1 MVNMICLVV
10 LALAVFTAPT
20 PATAADTC
28 GARVNKAAWDTA
40 PPGFVWKSEIF
51 GDVSP
56 GAVVGGTAPNGDALY
71 ICRTFVAHQLIP
83 GKVDKTLG
91 NCGVAYGGK
100 EHMIPVYQVLVYQ
113 DHIAETSWVDAEDGF
128 TPANAVVGGYKC
140 DCELPKGNL
149 DYVGR
154 SNSILC
160 PNSTCLSWSTVLP
173 GKVISCEGGFQWS
186 YFGMAFKT
194 KTYQVAVWNMITT
207 VAPVTTEELVPVTT
221 EEIIPVTTE
230 EIIPVTEEEFVP
242 ETTLEPVEVTTEEII
257 NGHTEYVPVST
268 EEIIN
273 GHTEIVPIT
282 TDEFVPVTTEENVHV
297 FTEESITI
305 TTEEIINGHT
315 EYVPVSTEE
324 DINGFTVIVDVT
336 TEELVPESTV
346 TSIDVTTEE
355 MINGHEE
362 EVVVSTEET
371 MEVTEDV
378 TTATTELDV
387 ITTTTS

>member
-100 EHMIPVYQVLVYQ
+100 EHMIPVYQVLVNQ
-113 DHIAETSWVDAEDGF
+113 DHIAEISWVDAEDGF

-207 VAPVTTEELVPVTT
+207 VAPVTTEEFVEVTTEEVINGHTEIVPVTTEEMVPVTT

-242 ETTLEPVEVTTEEII
+242 VSTLEPIEVTT
-257 NGHTEYVPVST
+257 G
-268 EEIIN
+268 
-273 GHTEIVPIT
+273 
-282 TDEFVPVTTEENVHV
+282 
-297 FTEESITI
+297 TI
-305 TTEEIINGHT
+305 
-315 EYVPVSTEE
+315 S
-324 DINGFTVIVDVT
+324 
-336 TEELVPESTV
+336 
-346 TSIDVTTEE
+346 
-355 MINGHEE
+355 
-362 EVVVSTEET
+362 
-371 MEVTEDV
+371 
-378 TTATTELDV
+378 
-387 ITTTTS
+387 